1 MQQND
6 NLPGNVFLYDSLDK
20 ENPKQHNRAPISNRN
35 KNPLYILLGGIF
47 SSGFLLLFH
56 YWCFQMIE
64 SYEPTYQ
71 TIGWIMLIVLYT
83 CVAALMIM
91 GVIMFSIWGMNKAS
105 RVGLVNLMEHQTTID
120 RMSRVEAQYFDIMG
134 RRMDQSLFTGVQN
147 LTYSPHNTQQIVPPI
162 MPIED
167 EETINDVLE
176 EDLPVLKSLQEQGL
190 IGRSGN
196 SILLGFGND

>member
-20 ENPKQHNRAPISNRN
+20 ENQNQVKRAPMSSRN
-35 KNPLYILLGGIF
+35 KNPLYILIGGIF

-64 SYEPTYQ
+64 SYDPTYQ
-71 TIGWIMLIVLYT
+71 TIGWVMLILLYT
-83 CVAALMIM
+83 CIAALMIM
-91 GVIMFSIWGMNKAS
+91 SVIVFSIWGMNKAS
-105 RVGLVNLMEHQTTID
+105 RVGLVNLMEHQTTIN
-120 RMSRVEAQYFDIMG
+120 RMSRVENQYFDIMG

-147 LTYSPHNTQQIVPPI
+147 LTYSPHSTQQMSAPI
-162 MPIED
+162 PID
-167 EETINDVLE
+167 EPTIDEAIALD
-176 EDLPVLKSLQEQGL
+176 EDLPVLKSLQEQGM

-196 SILLGFGND
+196 SILLGFGE